1 MRIIIII
8 KIVKIIILLIYF
20 LSFINLYAL
29 QKLMKL
35 NIYSARQEILMRE
48 LINNFEKKENIKVN
62 IIFAKANQLIKKLEM
77 EGKYTKADIL
87 LTVDVARLIRAKNK
101 GLFKKVDSH
110 VLKKKLNLF
119 IEIKTINGL
128 E

>member
-8 KIVKIIILLIYF
+8 KIVKTVLFYLF
-20 LSFINLYAL
+20 SFIFYKSLCFAEINEV
-29 QKLMKL
+29 

-62 IIFAKANQLIKKLEM
+62 IIFSKANQLIKKLEM

-87 LTVDVARLIRAKNK
+87 LTVDVARLIKAKNN
-101 GLFKKVDSH
+101 GLFKRIDSDILQNKFH
-110 VLKKKLNLF
+110 LF
-119 IEIKTINGL
+119 IEIKIINGL